1 MLTRPNSLLPR
12 PALSEGAGAKTKDKW
27 GIFKSID
34 DARSDSVAG
43 ASAGWGALDGR
54 EGGCASVPELKDEIA
69 LLKGKLAS
77 AERSRAVLLYPSFQ
91 HGLFVCVCTH
101 VCMDVCRNKIC
112 AEMESITQTC

>member
-1 MLTRPNSLLPR
+1 MLNRPTSLLPR
-12 PALSEGAGAKTKDKW
+12 PVLSEGAGAKTKDKW

-43 ASAGWGALDGR
+43 ASAGWGALDGH

-77 AERSRAVLLYPSFQ
+77 AERSRALLLYPSFY
-91 HGLFVCVCTH
+91 HGPFLRAYTH
-101 VCMDVCRNKIC
+101 VCMDICRNRIHSGIK
-112 AEMESITQTC
+112 